1 MSVTLEVSK
10 LSGWLKADAYCRVQ
24 RGIRQ
29 RGKRVARRGDGA
41 GGEGRS
47 KAAHAAWHACVW
59 PSSGVPGQKA
69 QAEAHLEHVAHVCD
83 AGGVKAQRLVE
94 SIRTLPRVQKG
105 ATDRGTTRVA
115 RRCGTQREGRISS
128 ARGVRVCGPARE
140 WGQKAQAEAHSEHCV
155 HVCDAG
161 GVKAQRLVE
170 SIRLLPRVQR
180 GHIRQRDDACGTE
193 RCGTKERAN
202 QQRTRRARVWPS
214 SGVGR
219 GAEGAGG
226 SAQRTCPPCL

>member
-1 MSVTLEVSK
+1 MAREGK
-10 LSGWLKADAYCRVQ
+10 GAAKQ
-24 RGIRQ
+24 RT
-29 RGKRVARRGDGA
+29 RRGMRVCGPA
-41 GGEGRS
+41 RECR
-47 KAAHAAWHACVW
+47 
-59 PSSGVPGQKA
+59 A

-170 SIRLLPRVQR
+170 SSRILP
-180 GHIRQRDDACGTE
+180 GPKGGIRQREMRVAQREGRISSARGDAC
-193 RCGTKERAN
+193 
-202 QQRTRRARVWPS
+202 VWPS
-214 SGVGR
+214 SGVGAK
-219 GAEGAGG
+219 GVGG
-226 SAQRTCPPCL
+226 SAPRTCSSCL